1 MFTSEID
8 WKAVCGLW
16 EVDLYRELSFIAAS
30 QYKIK
35 ATTKRKSSVQCSADT
50 RRHLPH
56 FFNGLLV
63 EVFISREMNILTRST
78 KRTGRRNR
86 ETFVGLVVKCQ
97 LQIRALKKWQN
108 LGKSPKPVTPPP
120 PGTFKTPNITLVP
133 EVEFVHAATVMV
145 IRSFDCQNIK
155 WQNRNV
161 FRNLQ
166 KYLFESIP
174 CFWGLLHMFN
184 IVGMF
189 FSRLN
194 FSKLPNYIIC
204 VLTLGYL
211 YWLSRSDREV

>member
-1 MFTSEID
+1 M
-8 WKAVCGLW
+8 CGLW

-35 ATTKRKSSVQCSADT
+35 AATKRKSSVQCSADT

-120 PGTFKTPNITLVP
+120 
-133 EVEFVHAATVMV
+133 
-145 IRSFDCQNIK
+145 R
-155 WQNRNV
+155 
-161 FRNLQ
+161 
-166 KYLFESIP
+166 
-174 CFWGLLHMFN
+174 
-184 IVGMF
+184 
-189 FSRLN
+189 
-194 FSKLPNYIIC
+194 YI
-204 VLTLGYL
+204 
-211 YWLSRSDREV
+211 